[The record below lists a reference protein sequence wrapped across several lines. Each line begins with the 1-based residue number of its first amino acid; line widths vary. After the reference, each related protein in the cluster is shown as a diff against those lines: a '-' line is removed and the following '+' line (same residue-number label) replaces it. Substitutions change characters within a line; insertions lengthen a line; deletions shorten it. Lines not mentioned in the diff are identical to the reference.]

1 MNVTS
6 RTATW
11 LVVAFAIGLATTAAP
26 AYDGIVKKEVFTL
39 PSYTTAGGK
48 TIRNV
53 RVGYETYGR
62 LNAARDNVVV
72 ISHFYT
78 GTSHAAGRY
87 MPQDEAPGYWDA
99 IIGAGLA
106 IDTDRFFVISTDT
119 LVNLNTKDENVTTTG
134 PATINL
140 DTGKP
145 WGLAFPVVSIGDFV
159 RVQKALLDS
168 LGIRK
173 IYAVAGASMG
183 AAQSVEWSAAYP
195 EMVERVIAVIG
206 PGLEMDA
213 YTIGLF
219 NVWGL
224 PIRMDP
230 KWNSGD
236 YYGKDEPREGL
247 AQALKVVTLMAS
259 GSGGLEKRFGRN
271 WAVEGQD
278 PLQGK
283 AYAVE
288 EQLYKTGLAR
298 AATADANH
306 YLYLAK
312 AHQLFSVM
320 DRVKSVRAKFLFVP
334 AKTDLLFPPSVSEKA
349 AATLR
354 AQGNQAE
361 VFVIDG
367 DSGHYDG
374 LFQIA
379 KADKAIRGFL
389 AN

>member
-1 MNVTS
+1 V
-6 RTATW
+6 
-11 LVVAFAIGLATTAAP
+11 
-26 AYDGIVKKEVFTL
+26 
-39 PSYTTAGGK
+39 
-48 TIRNV
+48 
-53 RVGYETYGR
+53 
-62 LNAARDNVVV
+62 
-72 ISHFYT
+72 
-78 GTSHAAGRY
+78 
-87 MPQDEAPGYWDA
+87 
-99 IIGAGLA
+99 
-106 IDTDRFFVISTDT
+106 
-119 LVNLNTKDENVTTTG
+119 NVTTTG
-134 PATINL
+134 PSTINP

-230 KWNSGD
+230 KWNNGD
-236 YYGKDEPREGL
+236 YYGKEEPREGL

-259 GSGGLEKRFGRN
+259 GTDGLEKRFGRN
-271 WAVEGQD
+271 CAVERQD

-379 KADKAIRGFL
+379 KADKAIRAFL